1 MQLVVTEKPAVARV
15 IAEVLGATEKKNGYL
30 EGNNW
35 LVTWCYGHLVE
46 PVYPEAYDERFSK
59 WVYETLPIIPTNWQY
74 QIKEETREQFEI
86 IKSLMWD
93 DRVTSIVEAT
103 DCARE
108 GELIFRLVYQ
118 MAECDKP
125 FTRLWINSLEESAI
139 RKGFEDLIPGD
150 FLNNLYLSARC
161 RQCADWLVGLNATR
175 LFTVL
180 YQGKTLKV
188 GRVQTPTLAMVV
200 DREMQIRNF
209 KKTPYYTI
217 QMPLG
222 SYTACTDKY
231 EMKEKAEQDMILCSG
246 KTATVTEVKREEKSI
261 APPKLYDLTSLQRD
275 ANRIFGFT
283 AKKTLDLTQSLYEK
297 KLVTYPRTDCNYLS
311 DEMGAT
317 TEGVIKAVLEHL
329 AFSPAETFQPEVKRV
344 LNSKKLTDHHAIIPT
359 VQIEKTDI
367 AKLPEDEQKIMNLIA
382 CRLLAATAEKYRYE
396 SMTAEVKCE
405 NIVFHVKAKKVVDL
419 GWKAFEEQMR
429 GGYAIEPE
437 KEETEDGAMQTVLED
452 LQECYAE
459 VKPEIVERYT
469 KAPAR
474 FTEATLLTAM
484 EHAGAD
490 EISEEAERKGLGTT
504 ATRADII
511 EKLIKD
517 GFLVRDKKTL
527 LPTEDGEKL
536 ITILPDSVK
545 SPHMTAEWEN
555 DLVLVSKGEKTAYMF
570 MRSIEDMVREL
581 VATYHSISEEEKDL
595 FRVEQEVLG
604 HCPHCGKDVV
614 TGKYGAYCSG
624 KCGLG
629 IQRAYGHTL
638 TPMQIKEVL
647 DGKKIFVKGLKN
659 KAGKSYD
666 AYLIPDGVE
675 EYSYSKDGS
684 EKSGWNIKYRMEFPE
699 HNNKR
704 GRR

>member
-30 EGNNW
+30 EGNDW

-86 IKSLMWD
+86 IKGLMWD

-231 EMKEKAEQDMILCSG
+231 ETKEKAEQDMILCSG

-329 AFSPAETFQPEVKRV
+329 AFSPAEQ
-344 LNSKKLTDHHAIIPT
+344 
-359 VQIEKTDI
+359 
-367 AKLPEDEQKIMNLIA
+367 
-382 CRLLAATAEKYRYE
+382 KYRSYRR
-396 SMTAEVKCE
+396 
-405 NIVFHVKAKKVVDL
+405 
-419 GWKAFEEQMR
+419 R
-429 GGYAIEPE
+429 GSVCP
-437 KEETEDGAMQTVLED
+437 L
-452 LQECYAE
+452 C
-459 VKPEIVERYT
+459 R
-469 KAPAR
+469 
-474 FTEATLLTAM
+474 
-484 EHAGAD
+484 AG
-490 EISEEAERKGLGTT
+490 SR
-504 ATRADII
+504 
-511 EKLIKD
+511 
-517 GFLVRDKKTL
+517 
-527 LPTEDGEKL
+527 
-536 ITILPDSVK
+536 
-545 SPHMTAEWEN
+545 
-555 DLVLVSKGEKTAYMF
+555 
-570 MRSIEDMVREL
+570 
-581 VATYHSISEEEKDL
+581 
-595 FRVEQEVLG
+595 
-604 HCPHCGKDVV
+604 
-614 TGKYGAYCSG
+614 
-624 KCGLG
+624 
-629 IQRAYGHTL
+629 
-638 TPMQIKEVL
+638 
-647 DGKKIFVKGLKN
+647 
-659 KAGKSYD
+659 
-666 AYLIPDGVE
+666 
-675 EYSYSKDGS
+675 
-684 EKSGWNIKYRMEFPE
+684 
-699 HNNKR
+699 
-704 GRR
+704 